1 MPPCPPPWRLRCRC
15 TSSPGCSSPSPYCRT
30 GWQTPERSSRSA
42 TWPTRCSSPTT
53 RTPPGWGSPARTCS
67 SWPHGEPRASSSPSA
82 NSAGCRSDANR
93 AATHLNR
100 RNHGHRSPDPCRTML
115 HAQNSPGNT
124 GSPGN
129 GIPLRR
135 LRHLAGPRP
144 APPVPLPRM
153 RSSRPGSLS
162 PLYARSGPPGA
173 VASPRLPVALVSGAL
188 EVFLL
193 VAYTSYLPA
202 LVGPEQLMDG
212 NGKLSTTQS
221 MAQAAGPGL
230 GALLV
235 GLTGAAVALG
245 SDALSFAA
253 SAACLLAIR
262 RREPRHTAAARQA
275 RPGFRAEAG
284 AGLSY
289 VLREPILRRAVAWN
303 GTANFFVIMVET
315 LDPVF
320 LIRAVHLRPAYV
332 GVLLALGAAG
342 GEAAGPLTRRIGS
355 APDQLAVD
363 DGVLA
368 AGPAHPAGRAG
379 LAGAAVQIG

>member
-1 MPPCPPPWRLRCRC
+1 
-15 TSSPGCSSPSPYCRT
+15 
-30 GWQTPERSSRSA
+30 
-42 TWPTRCSSPTT
+42 
-53 RTPPGWGSPARTCS
+53 
-67 SWPHGEPRASSSPSA
+67 
-82 NSAGCRSDANR
+82 
-93 AATHLNR
+93 
-100 RNHGHRSPDPCRTML
+100 
-115 HAQNSPGNT
+115 
-124 GSPGN
+124 
-129 GIPLRR
+129 
-135 LRHLAGPRP
+135 
-144 APPVPLPRM
+144 
-153 RSSRPGSLS
+153 
-162 PLYARSGPPGA
+162 
-173 VASPRLPVALVSGAL
+173 
-188 EVFLL
+188 
-193 VAYTSYLPA
+193 
-202 LVGPEQLMDG
+202 MDG
-212 NGKLSTTQS
+212 NGKLITTQS

-342 GEAAGPLTRRIGS
+342 GVAAGLAARPLTRRIGS

-379 LAGAAVQIG
+379 LAGAAVRGWLDRLDVRLHAVQHRAGQRHRHARHPLGRGGRRLVVRAVAVSPRCATSATCPG